1 MNKRTALVIIV
12 FIGLCY
18 LLFQYLKNE
27 GVLLKTTTINL
38 VQPPNTFIQNTVNST
53 DSTATLSNYDIKKE
67 DNSSDYVKKL
77 LSVKDKKLDILVFDF
92 LNNKNI
98 SRPEKIKILLNVLEV
113 SGFDSNQGLYF
124 IDVLGSL
131 KPIEVADKL
140 IKIFQF
146 TNLSVNAKNAILRV
160 LADSYGLDPAHLPL
174 NIAKLIAQKSI
185 LIQDFFKQQI
195 QNPSN
200 KEVFKQAIQLYP
212 SVSSAKE
219 VALLNNALI
228 KNQGLISIPEALTIR
243 LDSAL
248 ATQTMQ
254 QNNLPQLL
262 NSVKNT
268 PFNQDIKQEF
278 NARLFSYLKD
288 AKAAIIVQDAVQP
301 SIAEYIKNQQPI
313 LDINHADFN
322 TLSNYFNWLQSYATM
337 SSNQVNK
344 NIFIS
349 DYAIKSATA
358 IQQAA
363 IVVFADNKLA
373 TQLQQ
378 NSLIQSNL
386 QKELGSLNLTV
397 EAKQVIQDAIQ
408 RLNQKN

>member
-288 AKAAIIVQDAVQP
+288 AEAAIVVQDAVQP

-378 NSLIQSNL
+378 NYLIQSNL
-386 QKELGSLNLTV
+386 QKELGSFNLTV

>member
-1 MNKRTALVIIV
+1 MNKKTALVATIL
-12 FIGLCY
+12 IGLCY

-27 GVLLKTTTINL
+27 GVLLKKNTINSL
-38 VQPPNTFIQNTVNST
+38 QPPNSFIQHTVNRT
-53 DSTATLSNYDIKKE
+53 GSTANLSHSDTKKE

-77 LSVKDKKLDILVFDF
+77 LSVKDKKLDALVFNF
-92 LNNKNI
+92 LNDKNI
-98 SRPEKIKILLNVLEV
+98 LRSEKIKILLNVLEI
-113 SGFDSNQGLYF
+113 SRFDSNQGLYF

-146 TNLSVNAKNAILRV
+146 THLSIDAKNAILRV
-160 LADSYGLDPAHLPL
+160 LAHSYGLDPAHLPP
-174 NIAKLIAQKSI
+174 NTAKLIAQKSI
-185 LIQDFFKQQI
+185 LIQDFFNQQI
-195 QNPSN
+195 QNPNN

-212 SVSSAKE
+212 SVSSTKE

-248 ATQTMQ
+248 ATQTIQ
-254 QNNLPQLL
+254 QNDLPQLL

-288 AKAAIIVQDAVQP
+288 AEAAIVVQDAVQP
-301 SIAEYIKNQQPI
+301 IIVEYIKNQQPI

-363 IVVFADNKLA
+363 IIVFADDKLA
-373 TQLQQ
+373 IQLQQ

-386 QKELGSLNLTV
+386 QKELANSNLTIK
-397 EAKQVIQDAIQ
+397 AKQVIQDAIQ
-408 RLNQKN
+408 RLNQSN

>member
-1 MNKRTALVIIV
+1 VIIV

-27 GVLLKTTTINL
+27 DVLLKKTTINL
-38 VQPPNTFIQNTVNST
+38 VQPPNKFIQNTVNST
-53 DSTATLSNYDIKKE
+53 DSKATLSNYDIKKE
-67 DNSSDYVKKL
+67 DNSSNYVKKL

-160 LADSYGLDPAHLPL
+160 LANSYGLDPAHLPL

-212 SVSSAKE
+212 FVSSAKE
-219 VALLNNALI
+219 IALLNNALI

-268 PFNQDIKQEF
+268 PFKQDIKQEF

-288 AKAAIIVQDAVQP
+288 AEAAIVVQDAVQS

-363 IVVFADNKLA
+363 IIVFADDKLA

-408 RLNQKN
+408 RLNQRN